1 MASLFESEGR
11 NMGSM
16 WELETLI
23 KPMDKEANRLK
34 NMYREKV

>member
-1 MASLFESEGR
+1 MASLFKSEER

-16 WELETLI
+16 WEIETLI
-23 KPMDKEANRLK
+23 KPMHKEANRLK